1 MKHKIIGIKNYT
13 DSVFELSVERNGLE
27 FEPGQY
33 IMVSKPG
40 LKEKREYS
48 IYSST
53 DAEFLELL
61 IKDVD
66 GGDVSGA
73 LHRSQIGEELDIEG
87 PLGTFTIPK
96 EIRNGKFVLIATGT
110 GIAPFH
116 SFVTSYPELD
126 YKLLHGVREPE
137 QLYGKESFDS
147 SRHVEC
153 LTRNVNGHFNGRVTD
168 YLRQN
173 SVEVS
178 SYYYLCG
185 SSDMIYESFE
195 ILQSKGVARNHL
207 LTEIYF

>member
-1 MKHKIIGIKNYT
+1 MKHKILGIKNYT
-13 DSVFELSVERNGLE
+13 DSVFELRMERNGLE

-33 IMVSKPG
+33 LMVGKSG

-53 DAEFLELL
+53 NAECLELL

-87 PLGTFTIPK
+87 PMGTFTIPK
-96 EIRNGKFVLIATGT
+96 EIRDGKFILIATGT

-137 QLYGKESFDS
+137 QLYGKESFVS
-147 SRHVEC
+147 NRHVEC
-153 LTRNVNGHFNGRVTD
+153 LTRSVNGHFNGRVTD

-173 SVEVS
+173 EVDRH

-195 ILQSKGVARNHL
+195 ILQKQGVPRDHL
-207 LTEIYF
+207 FTEIYF